1 MIKVDFKINKKLEIL
16 INERYFHSNVQ
27 DITSEY
33 MAISIPINSGEY
45 VPLSKGAIIDVIYYG
60 EKNLYKFKSTV
71 IGRRFENIPILLISK
86 PVEIKKI
93 QRRKYVRIP
102 LIKTVKYINLKGEK
116 KININTINKNRY
128 LKAML
133 VDLSGSGMRVKVSQE
148 VKLND
153 FLLVSLLVNDEDIN
167 IIGKSMRIIKDD
179 DGSYF
184 CGLSLDFIDNVTREK
199 IIKFIF
205 ELMRKQMKKL

>member
-1 MIKVDFKINKKLEIL
+1 MIKVEFKINKKLEIL
-16 INERYFHSNVQ
+16 INERYFHSNIQ

-33 MAISIPINSGEY
+33 MAISVPINSGEY

-60 EKNLYKFKSTV
+60 EKSLYKFKATV

-93 QRRKYVRIP
+93 QRRKYVRMP
-102 LIKTVKYINLKGEK
+102 LIKTVKYINLKSEK
-116 KININTINKNRY
+116 KININTINKNSY

-133 VDLSGSGMRVKVSQE
+133 IDLSGSGMRVKVSQE

-153 FLLVSLLVNDEDIN
+153 FLLVSLLVNGEDIN
-167 IIGKSMRIIKDD
+167 VIGKSMRIIKDN
-179 DGSYF
+179 DGNWF
-184 CGLSLDFIDNVTREK
+184 CGLSLDFIDNATREK
-199 IIKFIF
+199 IIKYIF
-205 ELMRKQMKKL
+205 QLMRNQMKKL